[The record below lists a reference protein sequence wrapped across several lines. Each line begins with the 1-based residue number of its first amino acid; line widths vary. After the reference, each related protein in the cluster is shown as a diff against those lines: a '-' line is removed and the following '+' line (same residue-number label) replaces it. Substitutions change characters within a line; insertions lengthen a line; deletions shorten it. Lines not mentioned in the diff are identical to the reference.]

1 MKQPTFIFITLLLFS
16 FPFLSGGIEL
26 SIESQ
31 FAISMLLVFT
41 IGIAH
46 GSVDNLLYL
55 KKSKM
60 KPVRFYLIYLF
71 LVGIYAATWFIFPL
85 FALTL
90 FLLISAYHFGQ
101 SQLTDSFKESKFL
114 HKILYALW
122 GIALISALINLKQQ
136 EILTIFNPHED
147 LQVVVTLVG
156 SSYVNS
162 IHVGSSIAVAVLM
175 LYLAATNQFR
185 IERLLFETFILSVI
199 NISFTV
205 LPVLL
210 GFTLYFVFLHSLK
223 SLEDEFAYLK
233 NHEKLHA
240 WGFIKK
246 LLPNTVISIIATS
259 LIFVGIHF
267 DYIELSY
274 GFVLF
279 VLISSITFPHA
290 FVMEKF
296 YDPAA

>member
-1 MKQPTFIFITLLLFS
+1 MKQPTFIFIALLLLS

-26 SIESQ
+26 SLESQ

-60 KPVRFYLIYLF
+60 KPLRFYLTYLF
-71 LVGIYAATWFIFPL
+71 LVGTYAATWFIFPL

-101 SQLTDSFKESKFL
+101 SQLTDYLKGSKFL
-114 HKILYALW
+114 HKLLYALW
-122 GIALISALINLKQQ
+122 GIALISALINFKQE
-136 EILTIFNPHED
+136 EILAIFNPHAD

-156 SSYVNS
+156 SSYVNAVH
-162 IHVGSSIAVAVLM
+162 IGSSIAVVILM
-175 LYLAATNQFR
+175 IYLTATNQLR
-185 IERLLFETFILSVI
+185 VDRLLFEIFILGAI

-223 SLEDEFAYLK
+223 SLQDEFAYLK
-233 NHEKLHA
+233 NHEQLQA

-246 LLPNTVISIIATS
+246 LFPNTAISIAATT

-296 YDPAA
+296 YAPNA